1 MTIEGKF
8 LKRLAIASVLIFA
21 AGMWP
26 LIQAAHDDTM
36 VFVAAGIGFGLSAFN
51 VLAGFLAITFG
62 RTKDAQTMNMIVFGG
77 MTARML
83 FMLGMI
89 ILCVRFFEI
98 PAIPMVASL
107 FVFYLTFL
115 VIEVQFL
122 WSTSR
127 RP

>member
-1 MTIEGKF
+1 MSIEGKF
-8 LKRLAIASVLIFA
+8 LKRLGIATVVIAA
-21 AGMWP
+21 AGIWP
-26 LIQAAHDDTM
+26 LIQAAQGDTL
-36 VFVAAGIGFGLSAFN
+36 VFVAALVGFALSAFN
-51 VLAGFLAITFG
+51 VLTGFLAITIG

-83 FMLGMI
+83 IMLGAI
-89 ILCVRFFEI
+89 ILCVRFFEL
-98 PAIPMVASL
+98 PAIPLLASL

-127 RP
+127 RS